1 MTRPDPLQGHRK
13 PDRAAEL
20 VAWLQVRTSCPHCGK
35 RCYASRKDA
44 KKAAVLLYPGTHMG
58 RNRCGDFWHLSRM
71 TGQPT
76 PARRRPRR
84 RDIAMRTSGVT
95 AEAA

>member
-35 RCYASRKDA
+35 RCYASRKAA
-44 KKAAVLLYPGTHMG
+44 KKAAVLLHPGIHML
-58 RNRCGDFWHLSRM
+58 RYRCGDFWHLSRM
-71 TGQPT
+71 KGQSKRP
-76 PARRRPRR
+76 RSRPRR
-84 RDIAMRTSGVT
+84 RDAAMRPPSVT